1 MLSVLCNTIQGRQ
14 EEKQHLTSKK
24 TTLFYTIFST
34 HTKNNLLYTN
44 YFSTQFSFRNPV
56 TSLTFKFGLLQHFYF
71 SNEDIMEWI
80 NRLASLFYVFS
91 NAIWNQFID
100 HLFQVVGLHLSG
112 HDLHHLLA
120 DLAHL
125 LVLGVR
131 GLPNLIVALFSK
143 THTEQTK
150 QVTISSLDVNMSF
163 NHGLVKKMTLS
174 VIPV

>member
-80 NRLASLFYVFS
+80 NRLASLFCVFS
-91 NAIWNQFID
+91 SAIWNQFID
-100 HLFQVVGLHLSG
+100 HLSG
-112 HDLHHLLA
+112 HDFHHLLG

-131 GLPNLIVALFSK
+131 GLPNLIVDAF
-143 THTEQTK
+143 
-150 QVTISSLDVNMSF
+150 
-163 NHGLVKKMTLS
+163 
-174 VIPV
+174 